1 MKYII
6 KLLMTKKIQPIS
18 SFKPDS
24 DVQGFYLVTEKS
36 LRKTRA
42 GDSYLDMTLSD
53 KTGKISA
60 KMWQGFEKAA
70 EEFEQGDAVVVKAHT
85 DVYRNRMQL
94 NVSKISKVR
103 EEHEEYGFSLDSLVP
118 SSERDSKEMWTE
130 VMELIDSVEDKFL
143 KKILEVIYEENEKRI
158 QNYPA
163 AKFIHHNFRGGLL
176 EHTLSLAID
185 SIYLSKKYP
194 YLNRD
199 LLLTGALLHDIGK
212 VKELSGEVAT
222 TYTDEGSLIGH
233 IILGRDM
240 VRDAARE
247 INNFPAETLLLL
259 EHLILSHQG
268 KYEYGSPR
276 KPMIKEALI
285 LFYLDD
291 LDSKMNIFMKT
302 IAEDENDGKWTSAEN
317 YFGVPLYK
325 G

>member
-1 MKYII
+1 L

-24 DVQGFYLVTEKS
+24 DVQGFYLVAEKS

-60 KMWQGFEKAA
+60 KMWQGFEKVVD
-70 EEFEQGDAVVVKAHT
+70 EFDQGDAVVVKAHT
-85 DVYRNRMQL
+85 DVYRNKLQL
-94 NVSKISKVR
+94 SVSKISKVR
-103 EEHEEYGFSLDSLVP
+103 EEHTEYGFSLDSLVP
-118 SSERDSKEMWTE
+118 SSERDSKEMWEE
-130 VMELIDSVEDKFL
+130 VWELIESIEDRFL
-143 KKILEVIYEENEKRI
+143 KKLLEVIYEEDKERI
-158 QNYPA
+158 LNYPA

-176 EHTLSLAID
+176 EHTLSLAND
-185 SIYLSKKYP
+185 SIYFSNRFP
-194 YLNRD
+194 DLNRD

-212 VKELSGEVAT
+212 VKELTGEVAT

-240 VRDAARE
+240 VRDAAKE
-247 INNFPAETLLLL
+247 IKDFPAETLLLL

-276 KPMIKEALI
+276 KPMIKEALM

-291 LDSKMNIFMKT
+291 IDSKMNIFTKV
-302 IAEDENDGKWTSAEN
+302 ISEDENDGKWTSADN

>member
-1 MKYII
+1 VKYIF

-18 SFKPDS
+18 SFKHDS
-24 DVQGFYLVTEKS
+24 DIQGFYLVTEKS
-36 LRKTRA
+36 IRKTRA
-42 GDSYLDMTLSD
+42 GDTYLDMTLSD

-70 EEFEQGDAVVVKAHT
+70 EEFDQGDAVVVKAHT
-85 DVYRNRMQL
+85 DVYRNKLQL

-103 EEHEEYGFSLDSLVP
+103 EEHDDYGFSLDSLIP
-118 SSERDSKEMWTE
+118 SSERDPKEMWTE
-130 VMELIDSVEDKFL
+130 VKELIDSIEDEFL
-143 KKILEVIYEENEKRI
+143 KKIVDIIYGENEKSI

-176 EHTLSLAID
+176 EHTLSLAND
-185 SIYLSKKYP
+185 SVYFSKKYP
-194 YLNRD
+194 DLNRD
-199 LLLTGALLHDIGK
+199 LLLAGALLHDIGK

-240 VRDAARE
+240 VRDAAKE
-247 INNFPAETLLLL
+247 IAGFPAETLLLL

-285 LFYLDD
+285 LFYIDD

-302 IAEDENDGKWTSAEN
+302 IAEDENEDKWTSAEN

>member
-1 MKYII
+1 MKYIF
-6 KLLMTKKIQPIS
+6 KLLMTKKIQSIS

-24 DVQGFYLVTEKS
+24 DVQGFYLVVEKS

-53 KTGKISA
+53 NTGKISA
-60 KMWQGFEKAA
+60 KMWQGFENAA
-70 EEFEQGDAVVVKAHT
+70 DEIEQGDAVVVKGHT
-85 DVYRNRMQL
+85 DVYRNKLQL

-118 SSERDSKEMWTE
+118 SSERDPKEMWDE
-130 VMELIDSVEDKFL
+130 VTELIDSIKDKFL
-143 KKILEVIYEENEKRI
+143 KELLEVIYEENEKRI

-176 EHTLSLAID
+176 EHTLSLAND
-185 SIYLSKKYP
+185 SIYFSKKYP
-194 YLNRD
+194 DLNRD
-199 LLLTGALLHDIGK
+199 LLITGALLHDIGK
-212 VKELSGEVAT
+212 VRELSGEVAT
-222 TYTDEGSLIGH
+222 TYTDEGSFIGH

-240 VRDAARE
+240 VRDAARAIE
-247 INNFPAETLLLL
+247 DFPAETLLLL

-268 KYEYGSPR
+268 KYEFGSPR

-291 LDSKMNIFMKT
+291 IDSKMNIFTKT
-302 IAEDENDGKWTSAEN
+302 ILEDENDGD
-317 YFGVPLYK
+317 
-325 G
+325 